1 MRTQLGYGQ
10 SLIPQVVLD
19 ASDTA
24 WSLRKDSAPVYTNT
38 ILIPLYC
45 AAISVVAL
53 LLHIV
58 FVSKPVQRWFGKNSD
73 ESEPQAAIPLHASLV
88 GEVREH
94 IKEHGGLVIFWY
106 MLARL
111 AGSLVLLGL
120 SITSLVIDEVKRSG
134 PQDQDDASIMG
145 KWGRKHPRRRYGA
158 HFSKREWLEA
168 AMSLTYL
175 YTSLLALIS
184 VVARPRW
191 SRVIIRH
198 LNAVLVAIFF
208 VYVYRD
214 LYPFVTYTSSPLDR
228 HEGSL
233 LWAKIAVL
241 GFSAVLVPLLIPRQY
256 VPVDPKYPM
265 EIPNPEQTACILSM
279 VTYRF
284 LDPLVFAAYK
294 VKHLAWDQLPPLN
307 DNDQA
312 HVLKER
318 SFKHLDIYAGAPRRH
333 MFFGLLHIFRRE
345 YIVLAVCIILH
356 VASNFAAP
364 VGVNRLLRQVD
375 FRFFFY
381 LEPGGQETAIRPWFW
396 ILWILLGPVA
406 GTFAIQWYVFI
417 TTRTLVRCQAIITQL
432 VFEHSLRIRV
442 KAEAPSSS
450 GNSVPNSSTDTPDTL
465 SVAGV
470 EETSA
475 SSSTEEET
483 IRASTASITSNTA
496 QSKGKK
502 QEQKGEKEKEP
513 TSDSSNLVGKINN
526 LVTTDLENIIDGRD
540 FLYAI
545 VYVPVQVT
553 LCIAFFAFIG
563 LAVML
568 IMFPVPGLIAK
579 LVQDVQ
585 RSRLKVTDARVQTVT
600 ETLNVL
606 RMIKLFG
613 WEQKMQGRIAEK
625 REEELGWIFK
635 KQILELMNGTI
646 NFVIPLL
653 TMIATYT
660 TYVCTLVMKQE
671 LTASAVFSSMSVF
684 DMLREQLHIIF
695 DTITMIMTG
704 KVSLE
709 RVSSFL
715 RETELLDRFSEK
727 ETDSNYFT
735 PADQNQSEE
744 IGFRNAT
751 FTWSNDV
758 DGSLTPS
765 KRKFLLKIEE
775 ELIFRQDS
783 INLVI
788 GETGSGKT
796 SLLMALLSEMH
807 FIPSSPDSWYN
818 LPRDSGVAYA
828 AQESWENIL
837 FGAPFDEERYRK
849 VIHQCGLERDLTLF
863 EAGDATE
870 VGEKGLT
877 LSGGQKA
884 RITLARAVYSAA
896 KILLLDDV
904 LAALDVHTSK
914 WIVEKCFCGDLVQG
928 RTIILVTHNVALA
941 RPIASFVVAM
951 KDGRIESQ
959 GTVADALRKDHVL
972 SAEAKENEQ
981 ILKRSDQEIDHHPP
995 SDDPKGDG
1003 KLIAAEEI
1011 EEGHVSWP
1019 AVKMYFSGLGGSYP
1033 WIFCIA
1039 CVLASLMVELLNT
1052 SQTYFLGY
1060 WTTQYDERDDP
1071 SEVPVV
1077 LYIGIYAT
1085 LLACAVIIYCC
1096 GYMVY
1101 LYGGIR
1107 ASRTLHKRLVESVLG
1122 TTLRWLDTTPT
1133 SRIIARC
1140 TQDIRAVDGP
1150 IPMWLQ
1156 WVAELTMVMIV
1167 KLFAVVLIT
1176 PIFFI
1181 PGVLVFVFGSITG
1194 QIYIKAQLSVKREMS
1209 NAKAPVLAHFGA
1221 AIAGLTSI
1229 RAFGAQKAFME
1240 ESLKRIDKFSRA
1252 ARTFYNLNR
1261 WVSVRI
1267 TALGAMFSAGL
1278 AAYLVYFRDQTA
1290 ANTGFSLNMAVGFSS
1305 LILWWIRNLNEFEV
1319 QGNSLERI
1327 QGYLKIEQE
1336 PKPVP
1341 EGEPPAYWP
1350 ASGEVRVE
1358 NLSARYS
1365 ADGPKVLK
1373 NVSFTIKSGERI
1385 GVVGRTGSGKSSLTL
1400 SLLRCILTEGNVYY
1414 DSLETSK
1421 VNLDALRSSITII
1434 PQVPE
1439 LLSGTLRQNLDPFDQ
1454 YDDALLNG
1462 ALRAAGFAISS
1473 GGSNL
1478 SVGQRQILA
1487 LARAIVRGSK
1497 LLILDEAT
1505 SAIDYKTDSII
1516 QSSLRNELKG
1526 DVTLITVAHR
1536 LQTIMDADKIMV
1548 LDAGEVLEF
1557 DSPKALLQIE
1567 GGRLRSLVDES
1578 NDRDILYQMANA
1590 NGKV

>member
-1 MRTQLGYGQ
+1 MRTQLGYAQ

-94 IKEHGGLVIFWY
+94 IKEHGGLVIFSY

-145 KWGRKHPRRRYGA
+145 KWGRKHPRHRYGA

-198 LNAVLVAIFF
+198 LNAVLVATFF

-364 VGVNRLLRQVD
+364 LSRTWRPGDGHSSLVLDPLDPPWARSRY
-375 FRFFFY
+375 FRHSM
-381 LEPGGQETAIRPWFW
+381 
-396 ILWILLGPVA
+396 
-406 GTFAIQWYVFI
+406 
-417 TTRTLVRCQAIITQL
+417 TRTLVRCQAIITQL

-450 GNSVPNSSTDTPDTL
+450 GNSEPNSSTDTPDTL

-475 SSSTEEET
+475 SSLTEEET

-545 VYVPVQVT
+545 VYVPVQVA

-579 LVQDVQ
+579 L
-585 RSRLKVTDARVQTVT
+585 TVT

-646 NFVIPLL
+646 NNLYNL
-653 TMIATYT
+653 
-660 TYVCTLVMKQE
+660 TLVMKQE

-884 RITLARAVYSAA
+884 RITLARAVYSSA

-1252 ARTFYNLNR
+1252 ARTFL
-1261 WVSVRI
+1261 
-1267 TALGAMFSAGL
+1267 
-1278 AAYLVYFRDQTA
+1278 
-1290 ANTGFSLNMAVGFSS
+1290 
-1305 LILWWIRNLNEFEV
+1305 
-1319 QGNSLERI
+1319 
-1327 QGYLKIEQE
+1327 
-1336 PKPVP
+1336 
-1341 EGEPPAYWP
+1341 
-1350 ASGEVRVE
+1350 
-1358 NLSARYS
+1358 
-1365 ADGPKVLK
+1365 
-1373 NVSFTIKSGERI
+1373 
-1385 GVVGRTGSGKSSLTL
+1385 
-1400 SLLRCILTEGNVYY
+1400 
-1414 DSLETSK
+1414 
-1421 VNLDALRSSITII
+1421 
-1434 PQVPE
+1434 
-1439 LLSGTLRQNLDPFDQ
+1439 
-1454 YDDALLNG
+1454 
-1462 ALRAAGFAISS
+1462 
-1473 GGSNL
+1473 
-1478 SVGQRQILA
+1478 
-1487 LARAIVRGSK
+1487 
-1497 LLILDEAT
+1497 
-1505 SAIDYKTDSII
+1505 
-1516 QSSLRNELKG
+1516 
-1526 DVTLITVAHR
+1526 
-1536 LQTIMDADKIMV
+1536 
-1548 LDAGEVLEF
+1548 
-1557 DSPKALLQIE
+1557 
-1567 GGRLRSLVDES
+1567 
-1578 NDRDILYQMANA
+1578 
-1590 NGKV
+1590 